1 MENPIE
7 ERVVDSVVDTYA
19 KFAYAVLEGS
29 RSLRRLQMKD
39 DKAGKMSASR
49 RAREASKRAREANPK
64 EMRKEGSDEKSR
76 G

>member
-1 MENPIE
+1 MSNKIE
-7 ERVVDSVVDTYA
+7 ERVIDSVVDTYA

-64 EMRKEGSDEKSR
+64 EMRDQSGETKEKS
-76 G
+76 